1 MFDGGDSASES
12 RVVGAEH
19 AFAVLEVEN
28 RARVIRTVLLPSI
41 FRNPGRIE
49 EYGQIKRD
57 GGPLHDAIT
66 FVLEDSA
73 VVLSLRQELPKIL
86 SAVEATDPQK
96 IVCRVGWLG
105 RTLGIDLERQ
115 VNYEAARKEVE
126 MLLPRIDF
134 SANSARMML
143 ARIDSLATESRH
155 EQRLLASYLMAGQ
168 QYLAECPQPGLRD
181 DGHLESP
188 DDRQRFIHR
197 LAELAVTQKSH
208 SQFLDQLSLLRDQ
221 ITDLLERYQST
232 VDEMVPMWRLITQGL
247 TGSKS
252 VTAEIFHN
260 ATRAHADLIA
270 SLTTLYAPFLDNAE
284 QGSPEAG
291 AR

>member
-1 MFDGGDSASES
+1 MFGGGDSDSAS
-12 RVVGAEH
+12 RGDGAEN
-19 AFAVLEVEN
+19 AYVALEVVN
-28 RARVIRTVLLPSI
+28 RARVIKSVLLPSL
-41 FRNPGRIE
+41 FRTPGRIE

-57 GGPLHDAIT
+57 AGPLQDAIT
-66 FVLEDSA
+66 FVLVDSA
-73 VVLSLRQELPKIL
+73 VVLSLREELPKFL

-96 IVCRVGWLG
+96 IVRRVGWLG

-134 SANSARMML
+134 AANSARMMSS
-143 ARIDSLATESRH
+143 RIDSLATECRH
-155 EQRLLASYLMAGQ
+155 EQRLLASYLLAGQ
-168 QYLAECPQPGLRD
+168 EYLAECPNPGFSG

-188 DDRQRFIHR
+188 DDRQRLIGR
-197 LAELAVTQKSH
+197 LTELAETQKSH
-208 SQFLDQLSLLRDQ
+208 AQSLSQLSLLRDQ
-221 ITDLLERYQST
+221 ITDLLARYQST

-252 VTAEIFHN
+252 VTAEVFHS
-260 ATRAHADLIA
+260 ATKAHADLIA
-270 SLTTLYAPFLDNAE
+270 SLTALYAPFIDTAD
-284 QGSPEAG
+284 QVSPQAG

>member
-1 MFDGGDSASES
+1 MFDGGDSGSASRGE
-12 RVVGAEH
+12 GADN
-19 AFAVLEVEN
+19 AFVALEVEN
-28 RARVIRTVLLPSI
+28 RARVIKSVLLPSL

-49 EYGQIKRD
+49 EYGHIKRD
-57 GGPLHDAIT
+57 AGPLQDAIS
-66 FVLEDSA
+66 FVLVDSA
-73 VVLSLRQELPKIL
+73 VVLSLREELPKFL

-96 IVCRVGWLG
+96 IVRRVGWLG

-134 SANSARMML
+134 AANSARMMSS
-143 ARIDSLATESRH
+143 RIDSLATECRH

-168 QYLAECPQPGLRD
+168 EYLAECPHPGLRD

-188 DDRQRFIHR
+188 DDRQRFVDR
-197 LAELAVTQKSH
+197 LTELAENQKSH

-221 ITDLLERYQST
+221 ITDMLERYQST